1 MGLGSWEAGS
11 LWETIV
17 DFIKE
22 SVSKAP
28 EDDAFANLE
37 MSVPDCDGDTYV
49 HKLRKHGKLETM

>member
-1 MGLGSWEAGS
+1 MVVGKQEVFGKL
-11 LWETIV
+11 LWTM
-17 DFIKE
+17 E

-37 MSVPDCDGDTYV
+37 MFVPDCDGDTYV